1 MLRGTAKVADGQSDL
16 WECVDTSVTLV
27 QDQAGVSTGD
37 NGNGN
42 GNGSSHASTDTSSY
56 TITHLYALPFIL
68 SSPSSLTPNS
78 PAWWKLAA
86 CSGYQ
91 STRTMPTD
99 PEADPPTDIFFP
111 ERGEKEAVVQ
121 AKRICAS
128 CPVRLP
134 CLIDGLRESYGVFG
148 GYTVIEREEIRR
160 QVKGAV
166 LVYTFK
172 SPHRDQPGWC
182 IDCGIENDTGNEC
195 AEPGSRRHDPFFIF
209 ERPRREQE
217 EKLAE
222 AAMRVEKESDW

>member
-1 MLRGTAKVADGQSDL
+1 MLRGTAKVADGQPDL
-16 WECVDTSVTLV
+16 WECVDISVTLP
-27 QDQAGVSTGD
+27 QDSHGMSTGDD

-42 GNGSSHASTDTSSY
+42 WSSP
-56 TITHLYALPFIL
+56 ITHLYALPFL
-68 SSPSSLTPNS
+68 LSSASSSFPSSPSP

-86 CSGYQ
+86 CAGYQ
-91 STRTMPTD
+91 STRIMPSD
-99 PEADPPTDIFFP
+99 PLADPPVDIFFP

-121 AKRICAS
+121 AKRICQS

-160 QVKGAV
+160 QVKSAI
-166 LVYTFK
+166 LILTFTP
-172 SPHRDQPGWC
+172 PHRDQPGWC
-182 IDCGIENDTGNEC
+182 IDCGMENDTGNAC

-217 EKLAE
+217 EKLA
-222 AAMRVEKESDW
+222 AATRRVEREMEMVD